1 VAGPVSGVRRLHQ
14 FIIGAA
20 PGDAIT
26 DQALTLRR
34 WLREAGFDSEVFAES
49 IHPQLAGVVRSYT
62 EYRARQSGELVVL
75 HHSIGSDL
83 VDELLERDVRFILMY
98 HNITPPEFFEPFDPG
113 LAAQVR
119 RGRQQVERLRDRTIL
134 GLADSPF
141 NEADLRRAGYF
152 RTGVLPIVL
161 DPDRYDLEPNPQL
174 LTRYRIGGPVLL
186 FVGRLV
192 PHKRQEDLVRLLYCY
207 HRIDPRARLL
217 LVGDPWVPAY
227 ADWLRDIVDDVGLG
241 NRVCFLGHVSQRDL
255 VTCYRLADV
264 YVSMSEHEGF
274 GKPLIESMYLGVP
287 VVAYAAGAVPAT
299 LGGAGVLFRYKR
311 FEALAELVD
320 LIVRDSGLRMRL
332 VERQRERVREFLE
345 PRVRARWQKLMSG
358 LF

>member
-1 VAGPVSGVRRLHQ
+1 MGKPALHQ

-26 DQALTLRR
+26 GQALLIRR
-34 WLREAGFDSEVFAES
+34 WLREAGFHSEVFAES
-49 IHPQLAGVVRSYT
+49 IHPQLAGQVRPYR
-62 EYRARQSGELVVL
+62 EYRPPGPGAPVIL

-83 VDELLERDVRFILMY
+83 VDDLLAGGVRFVLIY

-113 LAAQVR
+113 LAGRLR
-119 RGRQQVERLRDRTIL
+119 RGRQQLERLRDRTVVA
-134 GLADSPF
+134 LADSAF
-141 NEADLRRAGYF
+141 NEAELRRAGYG

-161 DPDRYDLEPNPQL
+161 DPAEYALESNPNL
-174 LTRYRIGGPVLL
+174 VRCLGEGGPVLL

-192 PHKRQEDLVRLLYCY
+192 PNKRQEDLIKLMYYYVR
-207 HRIDPRARLL
+207 IEPTARLL
-217 LVGDPWVPAY
+217 LVGDPWLPAY
-227 ADWLRDIVDDVGLG
+227 GEWLRDLAAELGLEKS
-241 NRVCFLGHVSQRDL
+241 VLFLGHLSQRDL

-287 VVAYAAGAVPAT
+287 VVAYAAGAVPET
-299 LGGAGVLFRYKR
+299 LGGAGILFRYKH

-320 LIVRDSGLRMRL
+320 LVVRDGDLRRRL
-332 VERQRERVREFLE
+332 VARQRERVKAFLE
-345 PRVRARWQKLMSG
+345 PTVRACWQEVVSSLV
-358 LF
+358 